1 MVDLPLN
8 GESSHSGLLGQD
20 VSLHTLNDR
29 LGGGLSVQ
37 LFGVIFVV
45 DIVTDAN
52 EFTSIVGAGQK
63 NDSDTEDFS
72 VGNARGIRSVSLKD
86 KFVDA
91 DRDRADEKR
100 VEFLVVLIAGKC

>member
-8 GESSHSGLLGQD
+8 GESSHSGLLSQD
-20 VSLHTLNDR
+20 VSLHALNDR

-45 DIVTDAN
+45 DIVADAN
-52 EFTSIVGAGQK
+52 EFTSIVSAGQK
-63 NDSDTEDFS
+63 NDSDAEDFS
-72 VGNARGIRSVSLKD
+72 VGNARGIRSVGLKD
-86 KFVDA
+86 EFVDA
-91 DRDRADEKR
+91 DRDRADEKG